1 MLNINY
7 KRIIISKIKNSKKLC
22 ESKNNIYI
30 IGLSNTVIKI

>member
-7 KRIIISKIKNSKKLC
+7 KRIIIPKIKYSKKLC

-30 IGLSNTVIKI
+30 IGLANTVIKI